1 MVASMSATATIRLKF
16 RRKDHLTAIFQALE
30 PETRT
35 ILSSRSKVSVKK
47 DGNMLTLIFEAKDTS
62 ALRAALNS
70 YLHWIR
76 LTKGVLDNLS
86 RNA

>member
-1 MVASMSATATIRLKF
+1 MSAKATVRLMF
-16 RRKDHLTAIFQALE
+16 ARKEHLSAIFEALE

-35 ILSSRSKVSVKK
+35 ALSSRSKVTVKK
-47 DGNMLTLIFEAKDTS
+47 DGKTLTLVFEAKDTS

-76 LTKGVLDNLS
+76 LTRDVLDNLS

>member
-1 MVASMSATATIRLKF
+1 MSATATVRLKF
-16 RRKDHLTAIFQALE
+16 RRKEQVSAIFEALE

-35 ILSSRSKVSVKK
+35 TVSSRSKVSVKK
-47 DGNMLTLIFEAKDTS
+47 EDRMLVLTFEAKDTS

-76 LTKGVLDNLS
+76 LARDVLDNVS